1 MTGAT
6 LQASA
11 NSSQRPLSV
20 ALSTTRQLAVAVQ
33 FVDGFTGQPIFNK
46 YSVSIETFPGV
57 APKLLQ
63 SLADGWAGAWS
74 GSDAT
79 YRFSLTNL
87 PPPAQLPGG
96 TFNLVVTNPGG
107 APVYANPLPA
117 SPSGPYAASAPLKV
131 TIPPV
136 APHAP
141 PVLASDYLVALPL
154 WPTVAFSVPN
164 GETAVSGWVVSKA
177 SGTPQVGFGVTFAS
191 AGAAAGAAPQAVTD
205 GSGQFLYRL
214 PNLAR
219 PAGPNPQ
226 VTLNITM
233 VDQNGAAVA
242 VTPPNLTVSAG
253 ILTSSVVLTVP

>member
-11 NSSQRPLSV
+11 NSSQRPPWV
-20 ALSTTRQLAVAVQ
+20 APSGTRQLAVAVQ
-33 FVDGFTGQPIFNK
+33 FIDGFTGQPIFNK
-46 YSVSIETFPGV
+46 YSVSIENFPGV
-57 APKLLQ
+57 APKLMQ

-74 GSDAT
+74 SSDAT

-107 APVYANPLPA
+107 APVYATPLPP

-154 WPTVAFSVPN
+154 WPTVAFRVPN

-177 SGTPQVGFGVTFAS
+177 SGTPQVGYGVAFAA
-191 AGAAAGAAPQAVTD
+191 AGAAGAAPQAVTD

-214 PNLAR
+214 TNLAR

-226 VTLNITM
+226 VTLTITI
-233 VDQNGAAVA
+233 VDQKGAAVTVA
-242 VTPPNLTVSAG
+242 PANLTVSAG
-253 ILTSSVVLTVP
+253 TLTGSVVLTVP

>member
-11 NSSQRPLSV
+11 NGSQRPPWV

-33 FVDGFTGQPIFNK
+33 FIDGFTGQPIFNK
-46 YSVSIETFPGV
+46 YSVSIEKFPGV
-57 APKLLQ
+57 APKLMQ
-63 SLADGWAGAWS
+63 SLADAWAGAWS

-87 PPPAQLPGG
+87 PLPAQLPGG

-117 SPSGPYAASAPLKV
+117 SPSGPYAVSAPLKV

-154 WPTVAFSVPN
+154 WPTAAFRVPN
-164 GETAVSGWVVSKA
+164 GETALSGSVVSKA
-177 SGTPQVGFGVTFAS
+177 SGTPQVGYGVAF
-191 AGAAAGAAPQAVTD
+191 AAAGAAPQAVTD

-214 PNLAR
+214 TNLAR

-226 VTLNITM
+226 VTLTITI
-233 VDQNGAAVA
+233 VDQKGAAVDVA
-242 VTPPNLTVSAG
+242 PANLTVSAG
-253 ILTSSVVLTVP
+253 TLTGSVVLTVP